1 MSHSSD
7 SDSDDFDN
15 VLDDVKV
22 SFAQAKLFKL
32 RFGQHSGK
40 TLGKVAKT
48 SKGRGYLRYLLTW
61 SELRDETKANVE
73 CVMDK
78 FETAKAKALA
88 AKAAKA
94 AQAAPAAPA
103 PEEKKKPE
111 EEKKPEEKK
120 KDTKKRK
127 KQA

>member
-61 SELRDETKANVE
+61 SALRDETKVNIE

-78 FETAKAKALA
+78 FEAVKAKALA
-88 AKAAKA
+88 VEAVKTV
-94 AQAAPAAPA
+94 QAVPAAPA
-103 PEEKKKPE
+103 PEEKNP
-111 EEKKPEEKK
+111 

-127 KQA
+127 SR